1 VSFWQVFA
9 EEEEDDEDEDED
21 ESFSD
26 MVRSN
31 TLPKSDKAGK
41 APANRFSG
49 EYCCK
54 GCFLFFM
61 LADTVVGSDAV
72 VSLTAA
78 AEVMCIVTEPSTGKT
93 MSLLLLVEVV
103 VELESVVL
111 LEMTIVVTFTGCE
124 DIFLSR
130 VVVFVKL

>member
-1 VSFWQVFA
+1 VSFWQVSA

-26 MVRSN
+26 MVKSN
-31 TLPKSDKAGK
+31 TLSDK

-61 LADTVVGSDAV
+61 LADTVAGSDAV

-78 AEVMCIVTEPSTGKT
+78 AEVMCIDTERSTGKT

-103 VELESVVL
+103 VEVESVVL
-111 LEMTIVVTFTGCE
+111 LEMTIVIVTFTGCE